1 MTPTPFKGLGIMY
14 GPGEDDDTDSLGTED
29 DKDDTHS
36 LSGPEWSSDADE
48 GEEGPRGLIGS
59 SGTDNEDE
67 DGESSS
73 TVDKTSLLPK
83 QESGPQGESSAA
95 DAFDGSHITPTKEV
109 KSSGQAQ
116 DAHARAMMAHGDANM
131 TANAITACDS
141 CVES

>member
-14 GPGEDDDTDSLGTED
+14 GPGEDDDADSQGTED
-29 DKDDTHS
+29 DKDDTDS
-36 LSGPEWSSDADE
+36 LSGPGW
-48 GEEGPRGLIGS
+48 S
-59 SGTDNEDE
+59 SGTDDEDE
-67 DGESSS
+67 DGESESDS
-73 TVDKTSLLPK
+73 TVDKTSRLPE